1 MLYTRQQLLVS
12 TTYLWYKARRTSV
25 HFVYTD
31 WTEATISLCVT
42 THRIGTYSGV
52 PFGVGNMGY
61 VEANP
66 NFYIE
71 VLIMATVSMRDMPRL
86 VFTSV
91 TRPVT
96 GTRK

>member
-1 MLYTRQQLLVS
+1 MCTQRQQLLVS
-12 TTYLWYKARRTSV
+12 TTYLWYKARRLPI

-31 WTEATISLCVT
+31 WTEATISLCVKHT
-42 THRIGTYSGV
+42 RIGTYSGV

-61 VEANP
+61 WRHNP

-71 VLIMATVSMRDMPRL
+71 VLIMATVSMRTCSRL